1 MNTMAKRI
9 LVIDDS
15 ESMRVLVTL
24 ILESAGYKVQQAI
37 DGADA
42 LNVLD
47 GRDFNL
53 ILTDLNMPNMDG
65 ISLIAHVR
73 TLDRYKAIPII
84 MLTTESLTL
93 FKERA
98 RSVGATGWIVK
109 PFVGDELLS
118 VIKKVMR

>member
-1 MNTMAKRI
+1 MSKRI

-15 ESMRVLVTL
+15 ESMRVLVTM
-24 ILESAGYKVQQAI
+24 ILESAGHKVQPAV

-42 LNVLD
+42 LNFLD

-53 ILTDLNMPNMDG
+53 IVTDLNMPNMDG
-65 ISLIAHVR
+65 ISFITHVR

-84 MLTTESLTL
+84 MLTTESLTS

-98 RSVGATGWIVK
+98 RSAGATGWIVK
-109 PFVGDELLS
+109 PFVADELLQ
-118 VIKKVMR
+118 VINKVVR

>member
-1 MNTMAKRI
+1 MAKRI

-15 ESMRVLVTL
+15 ESMRVLVTM
-24 ILESAGYKVQQAI
+24 ILESAGHTVQQAI

-42 LNVLD
+42 LTYLD
-47 GRDFNL
+47 GREFSL

-65 ISLIAHVR
+65 ISLISHVR

-84 MLTTESLTL
+84 MLTTESLTS

-98 RSVGATGWIVK
+98 RAAGATGWIVK
-109 PFVGDELLS
+109 PFIADELLA
-118 VIKKVMR
+118 VIKKVIR